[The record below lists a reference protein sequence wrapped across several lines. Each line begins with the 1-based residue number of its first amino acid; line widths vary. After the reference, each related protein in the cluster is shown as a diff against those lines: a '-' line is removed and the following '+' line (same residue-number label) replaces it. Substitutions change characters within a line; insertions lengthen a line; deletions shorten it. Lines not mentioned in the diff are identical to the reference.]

1 MKEKVD
7 DIKRDSTKEPATN
20 ERRREVLRAEDIS
33 DADLAA
39 IANARMDRKHR
50 HLDKELGDP
59 SLLCVY
65 ELRRTCSAAP
75 SQWEGEV
82 GEHGSIYI
90 RYRHGTLRAH
100 VSLTSADALGD
111 GEIIFEDDV
120 GIEIGDR
127 LGGHLETAEMQ
138 KFLAHLCCFQGPCD
152 ELAHT
157 RY

>member
-1 MKEKVD
+1 MTTND
-7 DIKRDSTKEPATN
+7 GIKNDPAKKAATS
-20 ERRREVLRAEDIS
+20 RRREVLRAQDIS

-39 IANARMDRKHR
+39 IAAGEMHPRHR

-59 SLLCVY
+59 SLLHVY
-65 ELRRTCSAAP
+65 ELCRTCIAAP

-90 RYRHGTLRAH
+90 RYRHGILRAH
-100 VSLTSADALGD
+100 VSMTTVDALGD
-111 GEIIFEDDV
+111 GKIIFEDDV
-120 GIEIGDR
+120 GTKIGDR
-127 LGGHLETAEMQ
+127 LGGYLETADMQ
-138 KFLAHLCCFQGPCD
+138 KFLAHLCRFHGHCD